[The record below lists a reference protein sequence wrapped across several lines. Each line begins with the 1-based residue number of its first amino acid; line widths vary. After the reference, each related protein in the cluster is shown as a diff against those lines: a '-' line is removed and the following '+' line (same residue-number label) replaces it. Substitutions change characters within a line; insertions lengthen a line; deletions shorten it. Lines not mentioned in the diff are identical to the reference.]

1 MAMRRQQQ
9 AKAAEECRQPGRVAA
24 ASDKAVAIPVVEERL
39 RVGKE
44 TVEAGRVQVRV
55 TPREEEQVVDL
66 PATEE
71 QVEVERVPVNRVV
84 EAAAGVRQEGDVTI
98 IPIYEERVVVQKQLV
113 LKEEVRL
120 TRRRTT
126 TTRHE
131 QVTLRKEDVTV
142 CRPDDEG
149 PQEKETHGKTGR

>member
-9 AKAAEECRQPGRVAA
+9 AKAAEECGRPDQVAA
-24 ASDKAVAIPVVEERL
+24 VSDKTVAIPVVEERL
-39 RVGKE
+39 HIGKQ

-71 QVEVERVPVNRVV
+71 RVEVERVPVNRVV

-126 TTRHE
+126 TTKHE
-131 QVTLRKEDVTV
+131 RVTLRKEDVTV
-142 CRPDDEG
+142 LRPDDERD
-149 PQEKETHGKTGR
+149 QEKEKHGKTHR